1 MRSVLLLLAV
11 ALVGAVSSVAF
22 VALTNTGAPG
32 LYAALF
38 VAGVIGLC
46 LSAWDDHRQR
56 RYQPHR

>member
-1 MRSVLLLLAV
+1 
-11 ALVGAVSSVAF
+11 VAF

-46 LSAWDDHRQR
+46 LSGWDDHRQR
-56 RYQPHR
+56 RHQPHR